1 MNGYGVVTDY
11 WPRDSVPTATCQMHT
26 DARLCAET
34 GLLASAFCP
43 NTQTAGIIT
52 LPVGHPL
59 YRFIGTRYEDV
70 LTQYLGRFVTM
81 RPGVD
86 STETLL
92 STHLCSAHNY
102 AADTGSQTV
111 ITDPV
116 VRDQLLPD
124 ANALLNSAR
133 AQLAALPYDHWAYA
147 SLQNAINNLSSLT
160 GGNPS
165 ASELMAAMALLT
177 QAMASAR

>member
-1 MNGYGVVTDY
+1 MLV
-11 WPRDSVPTATCQMHT
+11 
-26 DARLCAET
+26 
-34 GLLASAFCP
+34 
-43 NTQTAGIIT
+43 
-52 LPVGHPL
+52 
-59 YRFIGTRYEDV
+59 
-70 LTQYLGRFVTM
+70 QYLGRFSTM

-92 STHLCSAHNY
+92 SNFLCTRHTYSAD
-102 AADTGSQTV
+102 AGSQVV

-133 AQLAALPYDHWAYA
+133 AQLAALPYDQYAYA
-147 SLQNAINNLSSLT
+147 SLQNAISNLSNLT

-165 ASELMAAMALLT
+165 ASDLMTAMALLT
-177 QAMASAR
+177 QAMAAAR

>member
-1 MNGYGVVTDY
+1 M
-11 WPRDSVPTATCQMHT
+11 
-26 DARLCAET
+26 
-34 GLLASAFCP
+34 
-43 NTQTAGIIT
+43 
-52 LPVGHPL
+52 
-59 YRFIGTRYEDV
+59 
-70 LTQYLGRFVTM
+70 
-81 RPGVD
+81 
-86 STETLL
+86 
-92 STHLCSAHNY
+92 
-102 AADTGSQTV
+102 
-111 ITDPV
+111 
-116 VRDQLLPD
+116 LPD